1 MIQFLS
7 SLLPALLL
15 LAFIYWKDK
24 NREPLPMVMKGVWY
38 GFLCV
43 WIAVLLELPLEFLYR
58 QLLKGIPVVG
68 PAFRGFIVAA
78 VPEES
83 AKLLMLWLLL
93 RKNKEFDEYLDGIV
107 YAVAIGLGF
116 AAFENI
122 TYVFGAQESWTGVAI
137 SRALLAVPGHYAFA
151 VLMGFFYSLYHF
163 LPHQYAK
170 SRYLILL
177 LPVIAHG
184 IYDMLL
190 FICMESGNAV
200 RVVILIMLIVF
211 VVRMH
216 KYCYKRIGILAQ
228 LDQDKVH
235 TGKFILAMNQE

>member
-24 NREPLPMVMKGVWY
+24 NHEPLPMVMKGVWY
-38 GFLCV
+38 GFLSV
-43 WIAVLLELPLEFLYR
+43 WIAVLMELPLEFLYR
-58 QLLKGIPVVG
+58 QMLKGIPIVG
-68 PAFRGFIVAA
+68 PAFHGFIVAA

-107 YAVAIGLGF
+107 YAVSIGLGF

-122 TYVFGAQESWTGVAI
+122 TYVFGAQGNWAGVAI
-137 SRALLAVPGHYAFA
+137 SRAILAVPGHYAFA

-163 LPHQYAK
+163 MPHKYAK
-170 SRYLILL
+170 IRYLILL
-177 LPVIAHG
+177 LPVLAHG
-184 IYDMLL
+184 FYDMLL
-190 FICMESGNAV
+190 FLCVESADAV
-200 RVVILIMLIVF
+200 KVIIFFAVIVF
-211 VVRMH
+211 VFRMH
-216 KYCYKRIGILAQ
+216 KYCYKRIGILA
-228 LDQDKVH
+228 
-235 TGKFILAMNQE
+235 KFDRAKEQQVNLSTT